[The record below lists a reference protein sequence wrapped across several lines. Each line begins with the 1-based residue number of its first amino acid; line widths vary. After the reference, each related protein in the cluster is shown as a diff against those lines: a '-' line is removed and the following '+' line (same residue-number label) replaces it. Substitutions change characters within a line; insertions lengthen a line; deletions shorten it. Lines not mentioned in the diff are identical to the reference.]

1 MDAEPT
7 VFIVDDE
14 SVVRD
19 SLTVLMDTEGLK
31 TETFESAQ
39 EFLDSYDSDK
49 PGCLLLDVRMPE
61 IDGLELQERL
71 KERGVEIPIVFLTA
85 HADIPL
91 AVAAMRA
98 GAAEFIE
105 KPFDGRDLLTRVR
118 GAIDRDASQRRRQTE
133 SGEITARLESLSVR
147 EREVLE
153 LMLQGESTKRIA
165 WKLGTSSNTVRNQ
178 RSSIFT
184 KLQADSVV
192 DVVRMVTELR
202 SV

>member
-49 PGCLLLDVRMPE
+49 PGCLLLDVRMPG

-71 KERGVEIPIVFLTA
+71 KEGGIEIPIVFLTA

-105 KPFDGRDLLTRVR
+105 KPFDGRDLLSRVR
-118 GAIDRDASQRRRQTE
+118 GAIDRDASQRLRRTE
-133 SGEITARLESLSVR
+133 CGEIAARLENLSVR
-147 EREVLE
+147 EHEVLD

-202 SV
+202 SG

>member
-19 SLTVLMDTEGLK
+19 SLTVLMDAEGLK
-31 TETFESAQ
+31 TEVFESAQ
-39 EFLDSYDSDK
+39 EYLDSYDSDK
-49 PGCLLLDVRMPE
+49 PGCLLLDVRMPG
-61 IDGLELQERL
+61 IDGLELQKL
-71 KERGVEIPIVFLTA
+71 LAERGIEIPIVFLTA

-91 AVAAMRA
+91 AVAAIRA

-105 KPFDGRDLLTRVR
+105 KPFDGRDLLSRVR
-118 GAIDRDASQRRRQTE
+118 GAIDRDAQQRMCRTE
-133 SGEITARLESLSVR
+133 RGEIAARVECLSVR